1 MKPLVVVD
9 ENIPWVEHFLGD
21 VAEIR
26 YAAGRSI
33 DAAVLKNADA
43 LLVRSVT
50 RVDESSLG
58 ASHVRFVGSAT
69 SGTDHVDLDYL
80 GSRGIAFAYAPGS
93 NANSVVEYVLAVISA
108 VDDKLEALLAGGRA
122 GLIGYG
128 VIGKMLASRF
138 ASLGIDHCVYDPWL
152 DQSTIDH
159 PAELEEVL
167 GCDVVTLHA
176 ELTSREPWPSFHLL
190 GEPELRRLKS
200 DALMINTSRGP
211 VVDNGALLGL
221 LRDDALGARIVLDVW
236 EGEPQISAELLRR
249 VHYGSPHVA
258 GYSLDGKILATRMLC
273 DRLAEI
279 LELQLPAAASPVSPP
294 APITVDC
301 PENEAQLLRQLLAE
315 RYRIGVDDAALRA
328 CTLDQPPGNA
338 ADAFDRLRR
347 EYRQRREL
355 PGTRVSGVC
364 LSERQV
370 QMLLALG
377 CVPDAN
383 GDQA

>member
-1 MKPLVVVD
+1 MGRYPDVSGAWPGNWKSHEVPCRG
-9 ENIPWVEHFLGD
+9 GD

-108 VDDKLEALLAGGRA
+108 VDDKLEALLAGGRV

-190 GEPELRRLKS
+190 GEPELLRLKS

-301 PENEAQLLRQLLAE
+301 PERRHPRYHRLHRSPWIVQRTKRNCCDNCLLNATGLA
-315 RYRIGVDDAALRA
+315 
-328 CTLDQPPGNA
+328 
-338 ADAFDRLRR
+338 
-347 EYRQRREL
+347 
-355 PGTRVSGVC
+355 
-364 LSERQV
+364 
-370 QMLLALG
+370 
-377 CVPDAN
+377 
-383 GDQA
+383 